1 MNLQSAPTFLVKKNY
16 FCIKHKKQKTSTKDK
31 AMAHKFTVLFSMFLL
46 VLCNSMEAK
55 NIWVTG
61 DVIDPQGSPM
71 EFVTVI
77 AVGTTNGANSDSNGK
92 FKFQTTTDRD
102 SITLKFSYVGYITKE
117 VSIPANKD
125 TLHIRQRM
133 TEDSQVMEGIEVVE
147 FVKQKNSVQTLD
159 VEGLKVMPNASGSAI
174 EALITS
180 LPGVSSNNE
189 LSSQY
194 SVRGGNYDENIV
206 YVNDIE
212 VYRPMLIRAG
222 QQEGLSFVNPDMVD
236 EVKFSSGGFSAQYG
250 DKMSSVL
257 DIRYKKP
264 TQFEGSVAASL
275 LGASAYIGSSS
286 KKFTQVHGIRYKTS
300 AYLLGSLETEGEY
313 DPNFFDYQTYMTYAF
328 TPKVELSFLGNFSR
342 NDYQFQPSSRETSF
356 GTMTNMK
363 SFVVYFDGQEKD
375 LFQTLFGALTLNY
388 SPSKNTTLGLMAAS
402 FNTSEKETYDIA
414 GEYRLG
420 DVDGSNTTTTNLSD
434 GIGKYQEHAR
444 NYLDATVTSLT
455 QLGSYKFLSNTLKWG
470 LTYQQEVLN
479 EKVNEWEMR
488 DSAGYSIPTHADYL
502 ALYYNTNAENDLTT
516 NRFLGYLQ
524 NTYEKKTSIGKISLT
539 GGVRANY
546 WDFNKE
552 LLISPRASIAWFP
565 NWEKNFGFRLATG
578 LYYQAPFYKE
588 IRDTVTSENGNTEVR
603 LNKNIK
609 AQRSFQILLGSDYY
623 FWSWNRP
630 FKFTAEVYYKYLD
643 RINPY
648 SVDNV
653 RIVYVGD
660 NCADGYAAGIDMKLF
675 GEFVPGTDSW
685 ISLSLM
691 QTEEDIYGDGKG
703 KIARPTDQRY
713 NISFFFQD
721 YIPGYSR
728 LKFNLKLAW
737 ADGLP
742 FAPPHSQRAD
752 YEFRTPDYRRVDIGA
767 IYSLEKNKDK
777 LFEKRVLSWAERISF
792 NAEVFNLLDIR
803 NVNSY
808 YWVTDVSNMQYA
820 VPNYLTGRRLNFKI
834 QIDF

>member
-1 MNLQSAPTFLVKKNY
+1 MTKKLT
-16 FCIKHKKQKTSTKDK
+16 I
-31 AMAHKFTVLFSMFLL
+31 LFSMIFLI
-46 VLCNSMEAK
+46 LCNSVGAK
-55 NIWVTG
+55 NLIVSG
-61 DVIDPQGSPM
+61 EVIDPNGTPM
-71 EFVTVI
+71 EFVSVI
-77 AVGTTNGANSDSNGK
+77 AVGTTNGANTDANGK
-92 FKFQTTTDRD
+92 FQFQTSTQQD
-102 SITLKFSYVGYITKE
+102 SITLRFSYVGYITKDIRF
-117 VSIPANKD
+117 SAKQN
-125 TLHIRQRM
+125 TLHIRQKM
-133 TEDSQVMEGIEVVE
+133 EEDSQVMEGIEVVE
-147 FVKQKNSVQTLD
+147 YAKQKNSVQTLN
-159 VEGLKVMPNASGSAI
+159 VEGLKVMPSASGSAI
-174 EALITS
+174 DALISTQA
-180 LPGVSSNNE
+180 GVSSNNE

-222 QQEGLSFVNPDMVD
+222 QQEGLSFVNPDMVE

-264 TQFEGSVAASL
+264 THFEGSASASL
-275 LGASAYIGSSS
+275 LGATAYVGSSN
-286 KKFTQVHGIRYKTS
+286 KKFTQVHGVRYKTS

-328 TPKVELSFLGNFSR
+328 TPKTEVSFLGNFSR
-342 NDYQFQPSSRETSF
+342 NDYQFRPTSRETSF

-363 SFVVYFDGQEKD
+363 SFTVYFDGQEKD
-375 LFQTLFGALTLNY
+375 LFQTLFGALTFNY
-388 SPSKNTTLGLMAAS
+388 KPTSNVTLGIMAAS
-402 FNTSEKETYDIA
+402 FNTSEEETYDIA

-420 DVDGSNTTTTNLSD
+420 DVDGSNTATTNLSD
-434 GIGKYQEHAR
+434 GIGRYQEHAR
-444 NYLDATVTSLT
+444 NYLDVTVTNIT
-455 QLGSYKFLSNTLKWG
+455 QLGSINFLSNTLKWG
-470 LTYQQEVLN
+470 LTYQREVMSD
-479 EKVNEWEMR
+479 KVNEWEIR
-488 DSAGYSIPTHADYL
+488 DSAGYSVPTHPDYL
-502 ALYYNTNAENDLTT
+502 ALYYNTNADYDLTS

-524 NTYEKKTSIGKISLT
+524 DTYEKRTDIGKISLT

-552 LLISPRASIAWFP
+552 LLISPRASVTWFP

-578 LYYQAPFYKE
+578 IYYQAPFFKE
-588 IRDTVTSENGNTEVR
+588 IRDTVTTANGNTEIQ
-603 LNKNIK
+603 LNNKLK
-609 AQRSFQILLGSDYY
+609 AQRSYQVLLGGDYY
-623 FWSWNRP
+623 FRSWNRP
-630 FKFTAEVYYKYLD
+630 FKFTTEIYYKYLD

-653 RIVYVGD
+653 KIVYAGE

-685 ISLSLM
+685 ISLSVM
-691 QTEEDIYGDGKG
+691 QTQEDIYGDGKG

-721 YIPGYSR
+721 YIPGYSK

-767 IYSLEKNKDK
+767 IYALEKGKDK
-777 LFEKRVLSWAERISF
+777 IFDKKILSWAKRISF

-820 VPNYLTGRRLNFKI
+820 VPNYLTGRRLNFKL
-834 QIDF
+834 QLDF